1 MLIALAQ
8 RRINHMA
15 SSCGQNVLPFVLTV
29 SASGFARSASAAS
42 NQALSK
48 ADAKA
53 KAIAAS
59 FGPNYPC
66 PVECQ
71 FQAFDIKTVTSTTKI
86 KIIHLPGWP
95 PRPSLT
101 FYLATVTLTF
111 QPIIN
116 CIIP

>member
-1 MLIALAQ
+1 
-8 RRINHMA
+8 MA

-29 SASGFARSASAAS
+29 NASGFARSASAAS

-48 ADAKA
+48 ADAKD

-71 FQAFDIKTVTSTTKI
+71 FQAFDIKSVTSTTKI
-86 KIIHLPGWP
+86 KIIHLPSWP

-101 FYLATVTLTF
+101 FYLSTVTLTF
-111 QPIIN
+111 HPVIN